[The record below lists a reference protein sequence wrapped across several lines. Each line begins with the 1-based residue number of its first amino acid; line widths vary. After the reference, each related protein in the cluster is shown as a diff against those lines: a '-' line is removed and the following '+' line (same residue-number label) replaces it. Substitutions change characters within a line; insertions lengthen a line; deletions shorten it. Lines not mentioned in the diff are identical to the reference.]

1 MTNGYYHLR
10 TTLLGVDLGFEDDF
24 NYFLLPL
31 YFRSVSIQ
39 NIPFGP
45 AELHSTACSLNCQ
58 NITLVAYYKHP
69 LPLTLRDSI
78 YQLSDTR
85 NT

>member
-31 YFRSVSIQ
+31 YCRSDYFLIARFMLLPRGVHY
-39 NIPFGP
+39 
-45 AELHSTACSLNCQ
+45 AESSLL
-58 NITLVAYYKHP
+58 IVRRP
-69 LPLTLRDSI
+69 L
-78 YQLSDTR
+78 
-85 NT
+85 